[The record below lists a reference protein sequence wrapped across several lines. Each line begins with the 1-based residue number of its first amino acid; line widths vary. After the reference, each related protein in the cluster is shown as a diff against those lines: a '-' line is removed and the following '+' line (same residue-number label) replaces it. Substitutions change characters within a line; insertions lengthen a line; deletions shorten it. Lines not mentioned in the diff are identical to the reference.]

1 MFGFEVA
8 DDKYTDY
15 QNTLRY
21 FAGLK
26 TTSDSPLPLPDM
38 DRQSDL
44 EAWSKEN
51 DVTQEELEYL
61 KKNGYSAK
69 NSIEELTN
77 AIVKMRQE
85 NTPVN
90 PSFSEAWNFLDNTE
104 VEGYKNLK
112 NNLLELAEAGKL
124 TDNTFKMTNGAKEW
138 AKEFGIN
145 VDEAVIK
152 INKFA
157 DSSNSFQN

>member
-69 NSIEELTN
+69 NSIEELIKCNCKN
-77 AIVKMRQE
+77 ASGKYSCQSH
-85 NTPVN
+85 
-90 PSFSEAWNFLDNTE
+90 PSPKHGTS
-104 VEGYKNLK
+104 
-112 NNLLELAEAGKL
+112 
-124 TDNTFKMTNGAKEW
+124 
-138 AKEFGIN
+138 
-145 VDEAVIK
+145 
-152 INKFA
+152 
-157 DSSNSFQN
+157 